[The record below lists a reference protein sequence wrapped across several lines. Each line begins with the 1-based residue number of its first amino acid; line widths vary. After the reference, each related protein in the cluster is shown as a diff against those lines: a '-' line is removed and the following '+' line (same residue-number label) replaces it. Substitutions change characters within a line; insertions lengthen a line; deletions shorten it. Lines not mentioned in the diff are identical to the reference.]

1 MLEEFI
7 QYMSKWTTI
16 EELILTGIGLVFI
29 VVLWICGGLYEKELE
44 NKDKKG
50 E

>member
-7 QYMSKWTTI
+7 QYMSKWTTA
-16 EELILTGIGLVFI
+16 EELVLAFIGLVNL

>member
-1 MLEEFI
+1 MLKEFI

-16 EELILTGIGLVFI
+16 EELVLAFIGFI
-29 VVLWICGGLYEKELE
+29 FLIVLWVCGGLYEKEQE
-44 NKDKKG
+44 EKKKG

>member
-16 EELILTGIGLVFI
+16 EELIFASIGFVIL
-29 VVLWICGGLYEKELE
+29 VVLWILGGLYEKELE